1 MAKRKSKSIEKTMK
15 KIHSAYI
22 FIIVASLI
30 VGLVAG
36 YFVGNFI
43 YGKDT
48 LVLNGDKTTYVTAGE
63 SVSYE
68 DEGIKYIS
76 KGKNLSGKVE
86 IKTNMTLVDGRYVGT
101 PDAENELYIIYTVTA
116 GRAKGETLYRVF
128 RVNAVPQDEGGNA

>member
-1 MAKRKSKSIEKTMK
+1 MAKVKSKSVEKTMK
-15 KIHSAYI
+15 KMHPAYI
-22 FIIVASLI
+22 FIIVASLL
-30 VGLVAG
+30 VGLAAG
-36 YFVGNFI
+36 YFVGSFM

-48 LVLNGDKTTYVTAGE
+48 LKLNGDKTTYVTAGE

-76 KGKNLSGKVE
+76 NGKNLSGKVE
-86 IKTNMTLVDGRYVGT
+86 IKTNMTFVDGKYVGT

-128 RVNAVPQDEGGNA
+128 KVSEGGGES